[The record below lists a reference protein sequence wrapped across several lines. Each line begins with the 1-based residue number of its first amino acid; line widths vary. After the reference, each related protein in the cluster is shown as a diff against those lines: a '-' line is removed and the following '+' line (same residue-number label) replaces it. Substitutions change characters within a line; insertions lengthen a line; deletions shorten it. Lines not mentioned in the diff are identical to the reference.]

1 MSSKI
6 VERFY
11 RAFAERDVHGLLATL
26 HPACVGHVSAGMPFG
41 VGGRH
46 EGPEAMMRVWLRVF
60 QSYDVTPIPDSVLA
74 QPVGDGD
81 GRVVVH
87 GWYEGVER
95 ASGAP
100 VHAEFVHVLE
110 LEGERIV
117 GLRQVTDTASW
128 PSPAA

>member
-1 MSSKI
+1 MSPQI

-11 RAFAERDVHGLLATL
+11 RAFAERDVNSLLAAL
-26 HPACVGHVSAGMPFG
+26 DPACVGHVSAGMPFG
-41 VGGRH
+41 LGGRH
-46 EGPEAMMRVWLRVF
+46 EGPEAMLRVWMRVF
-60 QSYDVTPIPDSVLA
+60 QSYDVTPVPDWVLA
-74 QPVGDGD
+74 DPAADGH

-95 ASGAP
+95 SSGASLR
-100 VHAEFVHVLE
+100 AEFVHVLE
-110 LEGERIV
+110 LAGERIV

>member
-1 MSSKI
+1 MTSKT
-6 VERFY
+6 VERLY
-11 RAFAERDVHGLLATL
+11 RAFAERDVHGLVAALD
-26 HPACVGHVSAGMPFG
+26 PACVGHVSAGMPFG
-41 VGGRH
+41 LGGRH
-46 EGPEAMMRVWLRVF
+46 EGSEAMMQVWLRVF
-60 QSYDVTPIPDSVLA
+60 QSYDVTPVPDWVLA
-74 QPVGDGD
+74 EPGGDGD

-95 ASGAP
+95 SSGAP

-110 LEGERIV
+110 LDGERIV